1 MRLLGYADTTPH
13 SKLEAFSK
21 LLDSEKLSIPG
32 ERYQNSTLIKS
43 DVLIK
48 CLCKY
53 GSKMAERDDI
63 LRWRDEEVF
72 PVLAETENT
81 PTTQQDD
88 ISPEVLELAR
98 AIHCKAIKERKVI
111 ISPYQWEEVKD
122 DQLRKAKRLLAEADT
137 LLTGYACSC
146 FLFDKIDRAREVEAF
161 QGCIQK
167 FLMNGWKE

>member
-13 SKLEAFSK
+13 SKLEAFSE

-48 CLCKY
+48 CLRKY

-63 LRWRDEEVF
+63 LRWLDEEVF

-81 PTTQQDD
+81 PTTPQDD
-88 ISPEVLELAR
+88 ISPEVLELAS
-98 AIHCKAIKERKVI
+98 AIAKV
-111 ISPYQWEEVKD
+111 
-122 DQLRKAKRLLAEADT
+122 LR
-137 LLTGYACSC
+137 S
-146 FLFDKIDRAREVEAF
+146 AR
-161 QGCIQK
+161 
-167 FLMNGWKE
+167 